1 MVSLRHRPFLT
12 AFSALIAFS
21 SSHLAMARQTQ
32 KPVTVTKEIDWSDVA
47 HLPKKST
54 ASHAMVAAANPLAVK
69 AGYDVLKAGGSA
81 VDAAVAIQAV
91 LGLVEPQSSGIGGGA
106 FMTYYDAKTHKV
118 TAYNGRET
126 APADATPDM
135 FLDDNKNPI
144 PFKQA
149 VVSGR
154 ATGVPGAVAMLE
166 LAQKEHGFLPW
177 RQLFTPAIALAEQ
190 GFTVSPRLASMING
204 HSPEAYT
211 EDAIR
216 YFVKAN
222 GERYQ
227 AGDILKN
234 PDYANSLKAI
244 SEKGSAALLT
254 GAIAQAIVDKV
265 HQAPL
270 AGSMTMADLAGY
282 RPKESAA
289 LCKGYHLYVVCTPD
303 APSGGV
309 GLQEA
314 LGLLSHTDIDRRNAD
329 DPKAWLE
336 FAEASRLAYA
346 DRDYFVGDPDFVKVP
361 VTGLLDPHYIAER
374 AKLIGDKA
382 SPQAPSHGNPKG
394 APSYSMDA
402 TAEPGGT
409 THLVIVDSKGNAVS
423 MTTTVENIFGSGRM
437 VGGFFLNNQLTDFS
451 FSPQAYDNTPAAN
464 AVAGDK
470 RPRST
475 MAPTLVFNQ
484 KGQFVAAL
492 GSPGGSSIQAYNLK
506 AIVALLD
513 WHMPVDQALAL
524 PNLVAH
530 GTLFLSDPFPAKVS
544 QGLKD
549 LGVTLT
555 PAGHEESGLQAI
567 IKRGN
572 YYEGGADIRREGTA
586 VGF

>member
-1 MVSLRHRPFLT
+1 MVSLRRRPLLT
-12 AFSALIAFS
+12 VFSALIAFS
-21 SSHLAMARQTQ
+21 TSHLALARQTQ
-32 KPVTVTKEIDWSDVA
+32 RPVTITKEIDWSDVA
-47 HLPKKST
+47 HLPKKSI

-69 AGYDVLKAGGSA
+69 AGYDVLKAGGNA

-106 FMTYYDAKTHKV
+106 FMTYYDAKTHTV
-118 TAYNGRET
+118 TAYNGREK
-126 APADATPDM
+126 APAAATPDM
-135 FLDDNKNPI
+135 FLDENKKPI
-144 PFKQA
+144 SFKQA

-166 LAQKEHGFLPW
+166 LAQKKHGVLPW
-177 RQLFTPAIALAEQ
+177 SQLFKTGITLAEQ
-190 GFTVSPRLASMING
+190 GFPVSPRLASMING

-216 YFVKAN
+216 YFVKEN
-222 GERYQ
+222 GQRYQ

-234 PDYANSLKAI
+234 PEYANSLKTI
-244 SEKGSAALLT
+244 SEKGALGLLT
-254 GAIAQAIVDKV
+254 GNIAQAIVDKV

-270 AGSMTMADLAGY
+270 AGNMALTDLASY
-282 RPKESAA
+282 TPKESAA
-289 LCKGYHLYVVCTPD
+289 LCKGYHLYIVCTPD

-314 LGLLSHTDIDRRNAD
+314 LALLSHTDIANRNAD

-361 VTGLLDPHYIAER
+361 VAGLLNDGYIAER

-382 SPQAPSHGNPKG
+382 QPEAPSHGNPKG
-394 APSYSMDA
+394 APNYRMDA
-402 TAEPGGT
+402 TVEPGGT
-409 THLVIVDSKGNAVS
+409 THIVIVDSQGNALS

-451 FSPQAYDNTPAAN
+451 FSPQASDNTPAAN
-464 AVAGDK
+464 AVAGNK

-475 MAPTLVFNQ
+475 MAPTLIFDR

-492 GSPGGSSIQAYNLK
+492 GSPGGSAIQAYNLK

-513 WHMPVDQALAL
+513 WHMPVDKALAL

-530 GTLFLSDPFPAKVS
+530 GTLFHSDPFPAKVS
-544 QGLKD
+544 EGLKN
-549 LGVTLT
+549 LGITLK
-555 PAGHEESGLQAI
+555 PGEHEESGLQAI
-567 IKRGN
+567 IKRDN

>member
-1 MVSLRHRPFLT
+1 MISLRHRRFLT

-21 SSHLAMARQTQ
+21 TSHLALARQTQ
-32 KPVTVTKEIDWSDVA
+32 PATTTSKEINWSDVA
-47 HLPKKST
+47 NLPKKT
-54 ASHAMVAAANPLAVK
+54 IAAHAMVAAANPLAVK
-69 AGYDVLKAGGSA
+69 AGYEVLKAGGSA

-135 FLDDNKNPI
+135 FLDENKNPI
-144 PFKQA
+144 PFKKA

-166 LAQKEHGFLPW
+166 MAQKEHGYLPW
-177 RQLFTPAIALAEQ
+177 NQLFNSAITLAEQ
-190 GFTVSPRLASMING
+190 GFAVSPRLAGMING

-216 YFVKAN
+216 YFVKEN
-222 GERYQ
+222 GQRYQ
-227 AGDILKN
+227 AGDVLKN
-234 PDYANSLKAI
+234 PAYANSLKAI
-244 SEKGSAALLT
+244 AAQGSSAILT
-254 GAIAQAIVDKV
+254 GAIAQEIVDKV
-265 HQAPL
+265 HQGPL
-270 AGSMTMADLAGY
+270 PGSMTMADLAGY
-282 RPKESAA
+282 HPKSGAA

-314 LGLLSHTDIDRRNAD
+314 LGLLSHTDIAKRNAD

-361 VTGLLDPHYIAER
+361 VMGLLDAGYLTER

-382 SPQAPSHGNPKG
+382 MADAPLHGNPKG
-394 APSYSMDA
+394 APSYTTDA
-402 TAEPGGT
+402 TLEPGGT
-409 THLVIVDSKGNAVS
+409 THIVIVDSKGNAVS
-423 MTTTVENIFGSGRM
+423 MTTTVENIFGTGRM

-451 FSPQAYDNTPAAN
+451 FSPQAYDQTPAAN
-464 AVAGDK
+464 AVSGDK

-475 MAPTLVFNQ
+475 MAPTIIFDK

-513 WHMPVDQALAL
+513 WHMPVDKALAL

-530 GTLFLSDPFPAKVS
+530 GTTFYSDPFPAKIS

-549 LGVTLT
+549 LGVTLQ
-555 PAGHEESGLQAI
+555 PAGHEESGLHAI

-572 YYEGGADIRREGTA
+572 YYEGGADVRREGTA